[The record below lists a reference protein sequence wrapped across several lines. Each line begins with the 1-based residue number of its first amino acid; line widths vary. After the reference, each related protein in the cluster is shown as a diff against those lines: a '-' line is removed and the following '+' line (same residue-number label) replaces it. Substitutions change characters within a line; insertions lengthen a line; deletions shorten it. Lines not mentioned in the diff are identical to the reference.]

1 MCASCFPEKGVCTS
15 QYCCIVHTLLCLPC
29 TVCCFAW
36 NGFVAVWNL
45 KRFTR
50 HVWCLCK
57 LQNKFF
63 NGLLYNSVVKWHW
76 ETEVWKTAA
85 IIYCRHQQQRAYSRT
100 AQVSDDLRGPTCIAD
115 QDSGALALT
124 NAQNRPALLQLNSL
138 WEQPCTALAETG
150 GKYWGATLQQLW
162 KPVSKLWGRLADAVQ
177 LLSK

>member
-45 KRFTR
+45 KRLTR

-76 ETEVWKTAA
+76 EMEVWKTAA
-85 IIYCRHQQQRAYSRT
+85 IIYCWQQQRVHSRT
-100 AQVSDDLRGPTCIAD
+100 AELSDDSRGPTCIAGL
-115 QDSGALALT
+115 DSGALALT
-124 NAQNRPALLQLNSL
+124 NAQNRPALLQLNSVHRFGRDWRKIL
-138 WEQPCTALAETG
+138 RFNPTA
-150 GKYWGATLQQLW
+150 
-162 KPVSKLWGRLADAVQ
+162 AD
-177 LLSK
+177 LSALKACV